1 MSAASNINSPQP
13 LLPVFTGEGYEFWSI
28 RVKTVLRSHDLWE
41 CVTSVFNAR
50 DTDEARLRE
59 NRRKDARALALI
71 QQAVHDNIF
80 SRFAAAET
88 ASQAW
93 TVLET
98 KYKGDSKVLTVK
110 LQRLRR
116 EFETLQMKDDEAVSD
131 FLSRVMSIVNQKKAY
146 GEDVSDQ
153 LVVEKVLRSLPTK
166 WDDVVTAIEESKDL
180 STLSFDQLMGSLQS
194 HEARVNR
201 SVTIVEEERALQAR
215 EVVGSGNLRGR
226 GRSDCWFEPQ
236 VNTAVEQEDEEDE
249 CRLFM
254 AVSED
259 TPAPSIW
266 FVDSGCSNH
275 MTGQRSYDWS
285 TRCR

>member
-13 LLPVFTGEGYEFWSI
+13 LLHVFKGEGYEFWCI

-50 DTDEARLRE
+50 DTDEARLTE

-71 QQAVHDNIF
+71 QQAVHDTIF
-80 SRFAAAET
+80 SRIAAAET
-88 ASQAW
+88 ANQAW
-93 TVLET
+93 TVLKTE
-98 KYKGDSKVLTVK
+98 YKGDSKVLTVK
-110 LQRLRR
+110 LQGLRH
-116 EFETLQMKDDEAVSD
+116 EFETLQMKDDETVSD
-131 FLSRVMSIVNQKKAY
+131 FLSRVMRIVNQKRAY

-166 WDDVVTAIEESKDL
+166 WDHVLTAIEESKVL

-194 HEARVNR
+194 HEERVNR

-215 EVVGSGNLRGR
+215 EVVGS
-226 GRSDCWFEPQ
+226 DCWFEPQ
-236 VNTAVEQEDEEDE
+236 VNTTVEQEDEEDE

-275 MTGQRSYDWS
+275 MTGQRSLFKQLDE
-285 TRCR
+285 TKKV

>member
-13 LLPVFTGEGYEFWSI
+13 LLPVFKGEGYEFWSI

-50 DTDEARLRE
+50 DTDEARLTE

-71 QQAVHDNIF
+71 QQAVHDTIF
-80 SRFAAAET
+80 SRIAVAET
-88 ASQAW
+88 ANQAW

-98 KYKGDSKVLTVK
+98 EYKGDSKVLTVK
-110 LQRLRR
+110 LQGLRH
-116 EFETLQMKDDEAVSD
+116 EFETLQMKDDETVSD
-131 FLSRVMSIVNQKKAY
+131 FLSRVMRIVNQNRAY

-166 WDDVVTAIEESKDL
+166 WDHVLTAIEESKVL
-180 STLSFDQLMGSLQS
+180 STQSFDQLMGSLQS
-194 HEARVNR
+194 HEERVNR

-226 GRSDCWFEPQ
+226 VRSGFRGRG
-236 VNTAVEQEDEEDE
+236 EEYDQ
-249 CRLFM
+249 
-254 AVSED
+254 D
-259 TPAPSIW
+259 
-266 FVDSGCSNH
+266 FVDVEEAEVVDLMVEVRVRFNVLIVIGWATFVQIVGLNPK
-275 MTGQRSYDWS
+275 
-285 TRCR
+285 